1 MFSFH
6 VIINLLDSSVPSLD
20 NVSFLIHLGK
30 DLILFSRARDY
41 LIDLVIIG
49 YFTLLLP
56 FIIISI
62 VLSDQVFESFLPL
75 HIRSLIIEHT
85 SLNDLIVEVFLHCS
99 FIEYAF
105 FNFCRSNETINS
117 YFSLLP
123 DSMSAVLGLLIHL
136 RIPI

>member
-20 NVSFLIHLGK
+20 NVSFLIHLGE

-41 LIDLVIIG
+41 LIDLVIIW

-105 FNFCRSNETINS
+105 FNFGRSNETINS

-123 DSMSAVLGLLIHL
+123 DSMSAVLGLFIHL